1 MSKELTLIVDGR
13 VDKLSE
19 RIEGLEAKLDRAI
32 LASAELG
39 TLAQQATEYAAKLE
53 KRIDALEANLEKA
66 IGLLLRHGDLIG
78 RQACRNDSA
87 LQEAADIE
95 TRVNELED
103 DIGARFDA
111 LHGLMDKIAHP
122 LAAVA
127 LKDPMAAAAILDGS

>member
-1 MSKELTLIVDGR
+1 MSRELTLIVDSR
-13 VDKLSE
+13 VDKLAE
-19 RIEGLEAKLDRAI
+19 RLEALEAKLDK
-32 LASAELG
+32 
-39 TLAQQATEYAAKLE
+39 T
-53 KRIDALEANLEKA
+53 

-103 DIGARFDA
+103 HIGARIDA
-111 LHGLMDKIAHP
+111 LYGLMGKIAHP